1 METGMIVS
9 VLGVVILASYA
20 VASWRANRL
29 RDRLVQNIDALNS
42 QLQQQTIKLA
52 IADERL
58 HQIPVKEAEL
68 LELQQAVLQLKT
80 ENADLIARQQEQQ
93 KSHSEKLRLW

>member
-52 IADERL
+52 RTA
-58 HQIPVKEAEL
+58 K
-68 LELQQAVLQLKT
+68 
-80 ENADLIARQQEQQ
+80 
-93 KSHSEKLRLW
+93 KS